1 MIAEPEQ
8 LRELRDEVLR
18 KIGRNVLNLQ
28 KMEAL
33 LKYFVTIAKIEGNP
47 NEIDK
52 ILAKNAKSVSRH
64 TLGRLADTYIR
75 TLHAKGEVPDAAPED
90 PSQIHISTTFRIECE
105 EKTTADRKKAL
116 STVAQERNNLIHKML
131 MKFDPNDFSSCQE
144 LAEKLDAQFELIKPQ
159 HQELIADYQTYQELI
174 QEFSRHVQSDEFLSD
189 DYAVEESE
197 T

>member
-1 MIAEPEQ
+1 
-8 LRELRDEVLR
+8 
-18 KIGRNVLNLQ
+18 
-28 KMEAL
+28 
-33 LKYFVTIAKIEGNP
+33 
-47 NEIDK
+47 
-52 ILAKNAKSVSRH
+52 
-64 TLGRLADTYIR
+64 
-75 TLHAKGEVPDAAPED
+75 
-90 PSQIHISTTFRIECE
+90 
-105 EKTTADRKKAL
+105 
-116 STVAQERNNLIHKML
+116 ML